1 MFKKISYIILLIIFF
16 SNNLSAKNP
25 PPGTGTGSVPA
36 NILIML
42 DNSGSMSK
50 DKNNQSITASSSK
63 VSAPIDVATD
73 SNGNTY
79 ILEFGSKKIA
89 IFNSSGEFQKKIGG
103 GSGYGCNQLR
113 YSTQLTI
120 YNDQIYIIES

>member
-16 SNNLSAKNP
+16 SNNLFAKSP

-89 IFNSSGEFQKKIGG
+89 IFNSSG
-103 GSGYGCNQLR
+103 
-113 YSTQLTI
+113 
-120 YNDQIYIIES
+120 